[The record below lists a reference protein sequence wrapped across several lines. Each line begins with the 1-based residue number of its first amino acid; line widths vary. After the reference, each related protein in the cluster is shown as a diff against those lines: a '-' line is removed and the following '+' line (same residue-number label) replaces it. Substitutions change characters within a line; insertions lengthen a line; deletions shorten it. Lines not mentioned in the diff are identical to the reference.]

1 MTLRDALLQAL
12 RHLRAHRL
20 RALLTLFG
28 LVWGTASVIFLVAW
42 GEGVSAMLERGFAKT
57 GKNLGQF
64 FAGRIGEDFTPA
76 VDRRYLWYTQ
86 EDVDRL
92 RRLAR
97 LPELI
102 GAQVR
107 EHLPLAQGQ
116 RALDVDLRGIDPEV
130 VAIRGVA
137 VARGRL
143 LTHTD
148 LSQQRRVIVLG
159 HDVREHLL
167 GAQGGL
173 GASVRVAGQPFEVV
187 GVLERV
193 GSQLGRD
200 GEEIDDQAWIPIT
213 TFRLLWPRWW
223 SDDPWVD
230 SILYRMRDRRLRL
243 ETEREMRGIL
253 AERLGVASSDTEAV
267 LHWSSLELLSQ
278 LPLDQM
284 RGVLL
289 ALATAT
295 LVIGGI
301 GTLNLM
307 LDSVHERRQEIG
319 VRLAV
324 GARRRDVTLQFFLE
338 TLCVVGLGGL
348 LGVAFG
354 LLGCALLASLDF
366 PDLVPVPVLS
376 WRVVWLALGVM
387 SAVGFGAGVVPAWRA
402 AQVDPAVTLR
412 ME

>member
-1 MTLRDALLQAL
+1 MTFRDALLQAL
-12 RHLRAHRL
+12 RHLRAHKL
-20 RALLTLFG
+20 RSLLTLFG

-42 GEGVSAMLERGFAKT
+42 GEGVTVMLERGFAKT

-102 GAQVR
+102 GAQTR
-107 EHLPLAQGQ
+107 EHMPLAQGP
-116 RALDVDLRGIDPEV
+116 RARSVDVRGLDPEA

-137 VARGRL
+137 VASGRTL
-143 LTHTD
+143 SQTD

-159 HDVREHLL
+159 HDLHEELL

-173 GASVRVAGQPFEVV
+173 GATVRVAGQPFEVV

-193 GSQLGRD
+193 GDQLGRD
-200 GEEIDDQAWIPIT
+200 GDEIDEQAWVPIT

-223 SDDPWVD
+223 SDEPWVD
-230 SILYRMRDRRLRL
+230 SILYRLRDRHLRL
-243 ETEREMRGIL
+243 ETEHEMRSIL
-253 AERLGVASSDTEAV
+253 AERLGVHSTDTEAV

-278 LPLDQM
+278 IPLDQM
-284 RGVLL
+284 RGVLF
-289 ALATAT
+289 ALAAAT

-324 GARRRDVTLQFFLE
+324 GARRRDVTLHFFLE
-338 TLCVVGLGGL
+338 TLCVVALGGM
-348 LGVAFG
+348 LGVALG
-354 LLGCALLASLDF
+354 LAGCALLASLDF

-387 SAVGFGAGVVPAWRA
+387 SLVGFGAGVVPAWRA

>member
-1 MTLRDALLQAL
+1 MSFRDALLQAL
-12 RHLRAHRL
+12 RHLRAHKL

-42 GEGVSAMLERGFAKT
+42 GEGVTVMLERGFAKT

-76 VDRRYLWYTQ
+76 VDRRLLWYTQ

-92 RRLAR
+92 RRRAR
-97 LPELI
+97 LPALI
-102 GAQVR
+102 GAQTR

-116 RALDVDLRGIDPEV
+116 RALDVDVRGMDPEA

-137 VARGRL
+137 LGSGR
-143 LTHTD
+143 T
-148 LSQQRRVIVLG
+148 LSQTDVSQRRRVAVLG
-159 HDVREHLL
+159 YKVREKLL
-167 GAQGGL
+167 GAQGGI
-173 GASVRVAGQPFEVV
+173 GAFVRIAGQPFEVV
-187 GVLERV
+187 GVLARL
-193 GSQLGRD
+193 GDQLGRD
-200 GEEIDDQAWIPIT
+200 GDEIDDQAWVPIS
-213 TFRLLWPRWW
+213 TFRGLWPRTWT
-223 SDDPWVD
+223 DQPWVD
-230 SILYRMRDRRLRL
+230 SILYQLRDRHLRL
-243 ETEREMRGIL
+243 ETEREMRAIL
-253 AERLGVASSDTEAV
+253 AEGLGVRSDDTEAV

-284 RGVLL
+284 RGVLF

-324 GARRRDVTLQFFLE
+324 GARRRDVTLHFFLE
-338 TLCVVGLGGL
+338 TLCVVALGGV
-348 LGVAFG
+348 LGVALG
-354 LLGCALLASLDF
+354 LAGCALLGSLHF

-376 WRVVWLALGVM
+376 WRIVVLALVVM
-387 SAVGFGAGVVPAWRA
+387 TAVGFGAGVVPAWRA

>member
-1 MTLRDALLQAL
+1 VTFFDALLQAL
-12 RHLRAHRL
+12 RHLRAHKL
-20 RALLTLFG
+20 RASLTLFG

-42 GEGVSAMLERGFAKT
+42 GEGVTAMLERGFAKT

-86 EDVDRL
+86 TDVDRL

-102 GAQVR
+102 GAQTR
-107 EHLPLAQGQ
+107 EHLPLAQGP
-116 RALDVDLRGIDPEV
+116 RARNVDVRGMDPEAV
-130 VAIRGVA
+130 EIRGVA
-137 VARGRL
+137 VADGRTL
-143 LTHTD
+143 SRTD
-148 LSQQRRVIVLG
+148 LTQRHRVVVLG
-159 HDVREHLL
+159 HDVRDELL

-173 GASVRVAGQPFEVV
+173 GAYVRIAGQPFEVI
-187 GVLERV
+187 GVLARV
-193 GSQLGRD
+193 GDQLGRD
-200 GEEIDDQAWIPIT
+200 GDEIDDQAWIPIT
-213 TFRLLWPRWW
+213 TFRVLWPRWW
-223 SDDPWVD
+223 TDEPWVD
-230 SILYRMRDRRLRL
+230 SILYRMRDRHLRV
-243 ETEREMRGIL
+243 ETESEMRSIL
-253 AERLGVASSDTEAV
+253 ADSLGVKHNDTEAV

-284 RGVLL
+284 RGVLF
-289 ALATAT
+289 ALAAAT

-301 GTLNLM
+301 GTLNMM

-324 GARRRDVTLQFFLE
+324 GARRRDVTLHFFLE
-338 TLCVVGLGGL
+338 TLCVVALGGL
-348 LGVAFG
+348 LGVG
-354 LLGCALLASLDF
+354 LGLAGCALLGSLDF

-387 SAVGFGAGVVPAWRA
+387 TAVGFGAGVVPAWRA

>member
-1 MTLRDALLQAL
+1 VSFQDALLQAL
-12 RHLRAHRL
+12 RHLRAHKL

-42 GEGVSAMLERGFAKT
+42 GEGVTQMLERGFAKT

-86 EDVDRL
+86 DDVDRL
-92 RRLAR
+92 RRRAR

-102 GAQVR
+102 GAQTH
-107 EHLPLAQGQ
+107 EHLPLALGQ
-116 RALDVDLRGIDPEV
+116 RALNVDVRGMDPEAI
-130 VAIRGVA
+130 AIRGVA
-137 VARGRL
+137 VATGRTL
-143 LTHTD
+143 SQMD
-148 LSQQRRVIVLG
+148 LSQHRRVVVLG
-159 HDVREHLL
+159 HDVRQKLL
-167 GAQGGL
+167 GARGGI
-173 GASVRVAGQPFEVV
+173 GAWVRVAGQPFQVV
-187 GVLERV
+187 GVLTRM
-193 GSQLGRD
+193 GDQLGRD
-200 GEEIDDQAWIPIT
+200 GDKIDDQAWIPIS
-213 TFRLLWPRWW
+213 TFRVLWPRWW
-223 SDDPWVD
+223 TDQPWVD
-230 SILYRMRDRRLRL
+230 SILYRLRDRHLRV
-243 ETEREMRGIL
+243 ETEREMRSIL
-253 AERLGVASSDTEAV
+253 AEGLGVRSTDTEAV

-284 RGVLL
+284 RGVLF
-289 ALATAT
+289 ALAAAT

-324 GARRRDVTLQFFLE
+324 GARRRDVTLHFFLE
-338 TLCVVGLGGL
+338 TLCVVALGGL
-348 LGVAFG
+348 LGVALG
-354 LLGCALLASLDF
+354 LAGCALLASLDF

-376 WRVVWLALGVM
+376 WRVVALALAVM
-387 SAVGFGAGVVPAWRA
+387 TAVGFGAGVVPAWRA

>member
-1 MTLRDALLQAL
+1 MTFQDALLQAL
-12 RHLRAHRL
+12 RHLRAHKL

-42 GEGVSAMLERGFAKT
+42 GEGVTVMLERGFAKT

-86 EDVDRL
+86 AEVDRL

-97 LPELI
+97 LPELV
-102 GAQVR
+102 GAQTR
-107 EHLPLAQGQ
+107 EFMPLAQGP
-116 RALDVDLRGIDPEV
+116 RALSVDVRGLDPEA
-130 VAIRGVA
+130 VAIRGVEPLL
-137 VARGRL
+137 GRL
-143 LTHTD
+143 LSHTD
-148 LSQQRRVIVLG
+148 LSQRKRVVVLG
-159 HDVREHLL
+159 HDVREKLL
-167 GAQGGL
+167 GVHGGL
-173 GASVRVAGQPFEVV
+173 GAYVRIAGQPFEVV
-187 GVLERV
+187 GVLARV
-193 GSQLGRD
+193 GDQLGRD
-200 GEEIDDQAWIPIT
+200 GDEIDDQAWIPIS
-213 TFRLLWPRWW
+213 TFRVLWPRWW
-223 SDDPWVD
+223 TDDPWVD
-230 SILYRMRDRRLRL
+230 SILYRLRDRRLRI
-243 ETEREMRGIL
+243 ETEREMRSIL
-253 AERLGVASSDTEAV
+253 ADSLGVSSTDTEAV

-278 LPLDQM
+278 IPLDQM
-284 RGVLL
+284 RGVLF
-289 ALATAT
+289 ALAAAT

-324 GARRRDVTLQFFLE
+324 GARRRDVTLHFFLE
-338 TLCVVGLGGL
+338 TLCVVALGGLGGVA
-348 LGVAFG
+348 LGLA
-354 LLGCALLASLDF
+354 GCGALASLDF